1 LIGKVGFK
9 EDAMALEREDTV
21 SRQVIAAGI
30 EVHRLLGPG
39 LLASAYEASLCREFY
54 LMGIRFVRQKRLPIT
69 YKGIELA
76 CTYRL
81 DVVVDDC
88 VLLEL
93 KTVQQLERLH
103 IAQVLAYLRLSKM
116 RLGMLLN
123 FNAVTMREGIRRV
136 IN

>member
-1 LIGKVGFK
+1 
-9 EDAMALEREDTV
+9 MALEREDTV
-21 SRQVIAAGI
+21 SRQVVAAGI

-39 LLASAYEASLCREFY
+39 LLESAYEASLCREFY
-54 LMGIRFVRQKRLPIT
+54 LMGIRFVCQKRLPIT